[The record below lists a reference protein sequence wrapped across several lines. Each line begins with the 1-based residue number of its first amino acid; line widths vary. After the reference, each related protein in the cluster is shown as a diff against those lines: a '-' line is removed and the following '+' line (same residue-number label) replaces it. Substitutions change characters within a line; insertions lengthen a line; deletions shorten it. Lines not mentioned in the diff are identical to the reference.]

1 MNKKEF
7 AKSILTTGAIIYT
20 AISAAVLIISALL
33 MGDSNSVTESG
44 GQFLNISTHL
54 FILVFSFFASATTS
68 ICKLDKIPESAKVF
82 IHAFGYIGGFFF
94 FLVLPLKRGFSGSI
108 KLTLAFAI
116 GYIIIKT
123 LISIITY
130 DEKGGKEKAQKD
142 AKSNSGKKN
151 STKPAPAQKKPQKPS
166 KKMKDEEY
174 TSLFTSKSDK

>member
-7 AKSILTTGAIIYT
+7 AKSTLISGAIIYT

-33 MGDSNSVTESG
+33 MGDSDSVTEAG
-44 GQFLNISTHL
+44 GKFINVSTHL
-54 FILVFSFFASATTS
+54 FILVFSFFASIAS
-68 ICKLDKIPESAKVF
+68 NVCKLEKIPASAKVF

-108 KLTLAFAI
+108 KLTVAFAI
-116 GYIIIKT
+116 GYIIVKT

-130 DEKGGKEKAQKD
+130 DEKGGKEKMQKA
-142 AKSNSGKKN
+142 AKASANKSK
-151 STKPAPAQKKPQKPS
+151 SSSHAVSAKKPQ

-174 TSLFTSKSDK
+174 TSLFTPKSDK